1 MISKE
6 AERTHEFK
14 MIYLC
19 FYVKS
24 LNQSAS
30 FKEKDR
36 VRETVSHFSQK
47 CQDQSGEAKV
57 FQLLYIHSVYP
68 FGEQPSENA

>member
-19 FYVKS
+19 FHVKS

-36 VRETVSHFSQK
+36 ARETVSHFSQK
-47 CQDQSGEAKV
+47 
-57 FQLLYIHSVYP
+57 
-68 FGEQPSENA
+68 